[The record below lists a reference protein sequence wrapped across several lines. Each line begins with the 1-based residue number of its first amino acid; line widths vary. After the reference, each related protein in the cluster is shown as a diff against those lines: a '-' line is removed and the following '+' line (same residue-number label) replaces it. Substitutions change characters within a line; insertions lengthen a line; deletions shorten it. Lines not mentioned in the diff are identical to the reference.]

1 MRKRVEEIIPIYM
14 RERESLWRSVIFFV
28 LASEFFFNGENREV
42 SSLLSICEGGAGDGV
57 GAVGVGDDEGKD
69 EEEEEEEEEEG
80 HGEEVE
86 GEEALLV
93 PVDFL

>member
-1 MRKRVEEIIPIYM
+1 M
-14 RERESLWRSVIFFV
+14 IFFV

-57 GAVGVGDDEGKD
+57 GAVGAGDNEGKD
-69 EEEEEEEEEEG
+69 EEEEEEG

-93 PVDFL
+93 PVDLL